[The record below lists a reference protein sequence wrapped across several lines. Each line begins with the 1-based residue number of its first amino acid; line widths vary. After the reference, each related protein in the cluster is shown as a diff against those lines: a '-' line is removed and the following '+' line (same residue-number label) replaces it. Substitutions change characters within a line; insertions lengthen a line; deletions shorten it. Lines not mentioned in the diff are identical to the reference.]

1 MPGGR
6 WGVVLVALVAV
17 SCTDETRRL
26 APEAHGT
33 GAAPLVSPG
42 GASRS
47 TTVADT
53 RAVDVVVWP
62 QAGARTSSTAYV
74 PRVRRR
80 IAIDAGHGA
89 PGNTGALSLTCAQEQ
104 DFTLR
109 LARALIEQLEGRF
122 DIVETRPP
130 GRTPPYAERVAQ
142 AERAHVDALISLHF
156 DARGSA
162 VVRAVTADGRPCLES
177 PGSTGFA
184 ILWSDEGPAERVAR
198 RRVLARA
205 VAGAMAARGFAP
217 YSGEDYPGL
226 YAADL
231 DTPGVFVDRHAP
243 RQRVYM
249 LRRPKVPVVIVE
261 THQALHAEEWARW
274 QEQGTVAALAEA
286 LAEAVD
292 RAAVEGSGS

>member
-1 MPGGR
+1 M
-6 WGVVLVALVAV
+6 VTIAAVAV
-17 SCTDETRRL
+17 SCT
-26 APEAHGT
+26 
-33 GAAPLVSPG
+33 GAERAVEG
-42 GASRS
+42 GASR
-47 TTVADT
+47 TVAGPDARPRGAPDT
-53 RAVDVVVWP
+53 ATVAATPQVEAPTWP
-62 QAGARTSSTAYV
+62 RPGARTSTTTYV
-74 PRVRRR
+74 PRARRR

-89 PGNTGALSLTCAQEQ
+89 PGNTGALSLTCVQEQ

-109 LARALIEQLEGRF
+109 LARALIAQLEDRF

-142 AERAHVDALISLHF
+142 AERARVDALISLHF
-156 DARGSA
+156 DARGA
-162 VVRAVTADGRPCLES
+162 VVVRAVTEDGRPCLES
-177 PGSTGFA
+177 QGSTGFA
-184 ILWSDEGPAERVAR
+184 ILWSDEGPAERVER
-198 RRVLARA
+198 RHVLARA

-231 DTPGVFVDRHAP
+231 DTPGVFVDRHEP

-274 QEQGTVAALAEA
+274 QEPGTVAALAEA

-292 RAAVEGSGS
+292 RAAAGAAPRSGS